1 MSNNFKGLGL
11 LEREGLPEALRVL
24 LAEYPREGWAS
35 HANFE
40 GTVAF
45 WLDRHMMF
53 RKISDHLRGDAEAM
67 LDGRI
72 EARAYAGRMAK
83 LAEMLV
89 GQLHGHHQIEDMHYF
104 PVLKRQDVRVARGFD
119 ILDRDHHDLDG
130 LLERFV
136 GAANGALR
144 RFDDR
149 AAFRDRVGAL
159 HETVTAFD
167 GFLHRHL
174 TDEEEL
180 VVPVILRYG
189 AAALPH

>member
-1 MSNNFKGLGL
+1 MANEFNGLGL
-11 LEREGLPEALRVL
+11 TERAGLPEALRVL
-24 LAEYPREGWAS
+24 LAEYPRTGWAA
-35 HANFE
+35 HANFQ

-53 RKISDHLRGDAEAM
+53 RKLSDHLREDAEAM
-67 LDGRI
+67 LDGRMD
-72 EARAYAGRMAK
+72 AGAYAGRMAR

-89 GQLHGHHQIEDMHYF
+89 SQLHGHHQIEDQHYF
-104 PVLKRQDVRVARGFD
+104 PVLQRQDSRVARGFE

-136 GAANGALR
+136 GAANGALHKV
-144 RFDDR
+144 DDDPE
-149 AAFRDRVGAL
+149 FRGAVGAF
-159 HETVTAFD
+159 HETVVGFD
-167 GFLHRHL
+167 GFLRRHL